1 MLKGEL
7 LYSYLFLFLYQQLNL
22 KFGRQKYFC
31 IKEDVGLQVPEMS
44 ATSKTRVLSC
54 EEQA

>member
-1 MLKGEL
+1 
-7 LYSYLFLFLYQQLNL
+7 LNL

-31 IKEDVGLQVPEMS
+31 IKEDVGLQVPEMF